1 MRKVIKCGLMAVVIT
16 GMGFLLSILPSSTY
30 VRAQASTASSF
41 ITKYKS
47 DVKKASTKYNLYGSV
62 MMAQAGLESGW
73 GQSELTQDANNFFGI
88 KGAYNG
94 QSVSMPTVEYNSNGQ
109 MTNTTANF
117 KKYPTAYASFADNG
131 STLRNGTSWNTNY
144 YSGTWKENAGDY
156 AAAANALTGK
166 YATAPNYGT
175 SLIKI
180 IETYSLDQIF
190 GENGSD
196 GSSSSSTATTD
207 SSDSQ
212 DSASTSSNTNSS
224 ASTNQPDLT
233 TGQTTKA
240 AVSVNYSHGSG
251 KDLVPLSAKY
261 SKYYVYNHVKGS
273 SQNEK
278 RYSWTSLGVKNRVQ
292 VYLDMKAT
300 KQGTSGSWYR
310 FRFYPTTKAKKFWV
324 YAPALSF
331 AKTYYGA
338 ASGKLVPSRTA
349 SGSLYTHILGSPTLS
364 KQTTKLTSLKAKK
377 HYSVNQTALQS
388 TKSGPVLWYRL
399 ADGKT
404 KGWIK
409 GTNVLSFPS
418 SIAMVNANGTKTI
431 SEAANSSYLY
441 NNATTAITMQ
451 KHYKL
456 AQVDL
461 RAGTK
466 VKVDK
471 LGYKVKDKSLWYR
484 IICPNTDTKYWISS
498 KFLS

>member
-1 MRKVIKCGLMAVVIT
+1 
-16 GMGFLLSILPSSTY
+16 
-30 VRAQASTASSF
+30 
-41 ITKYKS
+41 
-47 DVKKASTKYNLYGSV
+47 

-224 ASTNQPDLT
+224 ASKNQPDLT

-278 RYSWTSLGVKNRVQ
+278 RYSWTSLGVKN
-292 VYLDMKAT
+292 
-300 KQGTSGSWYR
+300 
-310 FRFYPTTKAKKFWV
+310 
-324 YAPALSF
+324 
-331 AKTYYGA
+331 
-338 ASGKLVPSRTA
+338 
-349 SGSLYTHILGSPTLS
+349 
-364 KQTTKLTSLKAKK
+364 
-377 HYSVNQTALQS
+377 
-388 TKSGPVLWYRL
+388 
-399 ADGKT
+399 
-404 KGWIK
+404 
-409 GTNVLSFPS
+409 
-418 SIAMVNANGTKTI
+418 
-431 SEAANSSYLY
+431 
-441 NNATTAITMQ
+441 
-451 KHYKL
+451 
-456 AQVDL
+456 
-461 RAGTK
+461 
-466 VKVDK
+466 
-471 LGYKVKDKSLWYR
+471 
-484 IICPNTDTKYWISS
+484 
-498 KFLS
+498 